1 MFQDAIQAQMV
12 IQKMS
17 ELVTDQSGS
26 EDQLLTSITENPHS
40 MEGSMT
46 TTVDDDDDS
55 SSSNNTESDEARE
68 TVQAAVTAVAAAS
81 TDSREDETNANLD
94 FKSSLDSQNNVP
106 VSTTSTTQ
114 FLLAKESHESAIFFV
129 MLASRNRVDLN

>member
-55 SSSNNTESDEARE
+55 SSDNNTESDEAPE
-68 TVQAAVTAVAAAS
+68 TVQAAVTAS
-81 TDSREDETNANLD
+81 TDNREDETNANLD

-106 VSTTSTTQ
+106 VSTISATQQ
-114 FLLAKESHESAIFFV
+114 FLLPKESLESASF
-129 MLASRNRVDLN
+129 LLS

>member
-46 TTVDDDDDS
+46 TTVDDDDDDS
-55 SSSNNTESDEARE
+55 SSDNNTESDEARE
-68 TVQAAVTAVAAAS
+68 TVQAAVTAS
-81 TDSREDETNANLD
+81 TDNREDETNANLD

>member
-46 TTVDDDDDS
+46 TTVDDDDDNDS

-106 VSTTSTTQ
+106 VSTTRQ
-114 FLLAKESHESAIFFV
+114 FLLPKESHESAIFFRDV
-129 MLASRNRVDLN
+129 GKLQSS

>member
-46 TTVDDDDDS
+46 TTVDDEDDDDDC

-68 TVQAAVTAVAAAS
+68 TVPAVAS
-81 TDSREDETNANLD
+81 TDSREDETNANLG

-106 VSTTSTTQ
+106 VSTTISTTYTT
-114 FLLAKESHESAIFFV
+114 IF
-129 MLASRNRVDLN
+129 APEGKP

>member
-46 TTVDDDDDS
+46 TTVDDDDDDDS

-114 FLLAKESHESAIFFV
+114 FLLPKESHESAIFFRDV
-129 MLASRNRVDLN
+129 GKLQSS